1 MERIQ
6 PAGVHDPKTYAQC
19 IRAGDHIYLS
29 GQVAL
34 DPAGNLVGAGDVAV
48 QADFIWRQIG
58 TLLEAAGAGYHDL
71 VKVTTYVTDMAAR
84 PLLMGIR
91 DRYLGEHRV
100 TSTLVGISA
109 LARPEFLI
117 EIEATAVTSPRVT
130 R

>member
-6 PAGVHDPKTYAQC
+6 PAGVHDPKAYAQG
-19 IRAGDHIYLS
+19 IRTGNLVFLS

-34 DPAGNLVGAGDVAV
+34 DASGELVGRGDVAA
-48 QADFIWRQIG
+48 QADFIWKQIG
-58 TLLEAAGAGYHDL
+58 VLLEAAGTSYRNI
-71 VKVTTYVTDMAAR
+71 VKVTTYVTDMSAR

-117 EIEATAVTSPRVT
+117 EIEATAVIE
-130 R
+130 